1 MELVSHALTQAGRAH
16 VVNEDSFFADDGRG
30 LYVLSDGVGRYRG
43 AATASRCV
51 VESVTAALRDF
62 DAGDARRALQGAVK
76 KAATALARVSAETK
90 QSSMAATLTLA
101 QVRGGELGLAHVGDS
116 RAYSW
121 RHGSF
126 ERLTRDHSL
135 AFEQYEAGAITREQL
150 RDHPNQKLLTRTLR
164 GSSTFVVPDF
174 AVRRVLS
181 GDRYLLCTDG
191 LTKALP
197 DDRIAELVGSSSDP
211 VAIGRSLLDGANRA
225 GSDDDVTVIIF
236 IVK

>member
-1 MELVSHALTQAGRAH
+1 MELTSHALTQTGRAH

-30 LYVLSDGVGRYRG
+30 LYVTSDGVGRYRG

-51 VESVTAALRDF
+51 VDSVTAALRDF
-62 DAGDARRALQGAVK
+62 GTGDARRALQGAVK
-76 KAATALARVSAETK
+76 KAANALARVSAETK

-101 QVRGGELGLAHVGDS
+101 QVRGDELRLAHVGDS

-121 RHGSF
+121 CHGSF

-174 AVRRVLS
+174 AVRRVLP

-197 DDRIAELVGSSSDP
+197 DDRIAELVASSSDP
-211 VAIGRSLLDGANRA
+211 VVIGRSLLEGANRA
-225 GSDDDVTVIIF
+225 EDDVTIIVF
-236 IVK
+236 VVK